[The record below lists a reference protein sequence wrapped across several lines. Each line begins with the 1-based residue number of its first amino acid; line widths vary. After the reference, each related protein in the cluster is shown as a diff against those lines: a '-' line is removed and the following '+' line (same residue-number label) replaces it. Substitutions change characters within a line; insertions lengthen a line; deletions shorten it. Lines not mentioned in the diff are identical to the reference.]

1 MTSLTLV
8 IQVVLLIAFVW
19 AAGVTLVGLWHGKK
33 QVNILAK
40 PSRFAILICA
50 HNEEAVIGN
59 LLSSL
64 IKQHYPKDYFTIF
77 LFADHCTD
85 KTAAIGAGFP
95 DVVVCVR
102 EDGPR
107 TGKGAVLKW
116 GIAQIQQRYGDSF
129 DHMVVFDAD
138 NVATPDFLLHMNES
152 FAQGAQLVMG
162 DRLALNPYAS
172 TVSGWYTLYWQ
183 TVDFLYCQPRSNLGM
198 SAILSG
204 TGFGFS
210 YALIRD
216 TGWDTS
222 SITEDIEF
230 SMQQNLKGVYAVY
243 QAKASFYDEQP
254 TDLKTLISQL
264 RRWCTGNYQIFC
276 GYLKVWFSCFVKH
289 PTMKL
294 LDNAIPMALCC
305 VFGLY
310 ILLSTAWLFYNAA
323 RGINPFGLRD
333 IIWWGGLYGLSIIV
347 SVLATVFGKFS
358 FSKMLPSILT
368 SGLYCIIFS
377 LIAVYSLFFPV
388 HGWQPIKHKG

>member
-1 MTSLTLV
+1 MTSLTLL
-8 IQVVLLIAFVW
+8 IQITLLIAFAW
-19 AAGVTLVGLWHGKK
+19 ATVVTLIGLWHGKTT
-33 QVNILAK
+33 VNIIAK

-50 HNEEAVIGN
+50 HNEEAVIAK
-59 LLSSL
+59 LLTSL
-64 IKQHYPKDYFTIF
+64 VQQNYPIEYYKIF

-85 KTAAIGAGFP
+85 ATATIGAKFP
-95 DVVVCVR
+95 GVIVYER
-102 EDGPR
+102 QDGPR
-107 TGKGAVLKW
+107 SGKGAVLNW
-116 GIAQIQQRYGDSF
+116 GLNRIKEKYGPLF
-129 DHMVVFDAD
+129 DNVVVFDAD

-152 FAQGAQLVMG
+152 FVGGAKLVMG

-172 TVSGWYTLYWQ
+172 TISGWYTLYWQ
-183 TVDFLYCQPRSNLGM
+183 TVDVLYCQPRSNLGM

-204 TGFGFS
+204 TGFGFA
-210 YALIRD
+210 YDLIKE
-216 TGWDTS
+216 TGWQTS

-243 QAKASFYDEQP
+243 QEKAYFYDEQP
-254 TDLKTLISQL
+254 TDLHTLISQL
-264 RRWCTGNYQIFC
+264 RRWCTGNYQIF
-276 GYLKVWFSCFVKH
+276 YSYFKVWLQCFLKK

-310 ILLSTAWLFYNAA
+310 LLLSVAWVFYNAT

-333 IIWWGGLYGLSIIV
+333 IIWWGGLYGLSIIIG
-347 SVLATVFGKFS
+347 VLATIYGKFS

-377 LIAVYSLFFPV
+377 LIAVWSIFIPV
-388 HGWQPIKHKG
+388 KGWQPIKHKG